1 MVKEPRD
8 LGQGLGHAVKGRMVR
23 GFPSSSI
30 VRRNLSHF
38 WEKIEPRGVNIKVLG
53 PSKCPFKALEE
64 DHGTLTLEG
73 GPKKLL

>member
-8 LGQGLGHAVKGRMVR
+8 LGQGLGLVVKGRMVR

-53 PSKCPFKALEE
+53 PSK
-64 DHGTLTLEG
+64 
-73 GPKKLL
+73 